1 MHRPI
6 IGARGV
12 LGAAKLSLEQS
23 ADNCSS
29 ENLAQEAL
37 ANNVAYKF
45 SYRFHRKAYI
55 NNRRELI
62 FPMDPTR
69 NHT

>member
-1 MHRPI
+1 M
-6 IGARGV
+6 GV

-37 ANNVAYKF
+37 ANNVAHKKGIH
-45 SYRFHRKAYI
+45 SQ
-55 NNRRELI
+55 
-62 FPMDPTR
+62 PT
-69 NHT
+69 